1 MNTNNPPHKRSRF
14 LQSVCLYVG
23 RPMITTKKKKKK
35 ILQVISTLK
44 LVRFPTK
51 CSPEI
56 KGFMKYTTHK
66 ICILADNEIPVKS
79 ITQRNCI
86 K

>member
-1 MNTNNPPHKRSRF
+1 MQDSHAHLIQLKSQKPALTIRIIKW
-14 LQSVCLYVG
+14 SVFSTDL
-23 RPMITTKKKKKK
+23 K
-35 ILQVISTLK
+35 ILQVVSTLK